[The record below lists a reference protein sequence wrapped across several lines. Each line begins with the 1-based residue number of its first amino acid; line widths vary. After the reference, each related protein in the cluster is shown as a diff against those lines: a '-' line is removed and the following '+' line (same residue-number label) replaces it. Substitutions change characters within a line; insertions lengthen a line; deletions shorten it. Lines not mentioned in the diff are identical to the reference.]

1 MGRLMIGDR
10 LIYEMKKLISKK
22 DREVIKNHIAENVEE
37 NIYADDLVSYV
48 KKELSRRK
56 TDRMPVERQWLLN
69 ANFLAGNQYCD
80 IADYRVGE
88 IDNEAYSPDWIQK
101 ESFNRISPLIEA
113 RIANLKKLKF
123 KMNAIPATDEDDD
136 FSKAEI
142 TSKIIRFKQKNS
154 KFDEKIASALV
165 WNEICGNAF
174 LLSWWNPVSG
184 EAVVKDNDRYYF
196 EGDVD
201 YSVISPYEVYPED
214 MFSSGISSQRSIIIE
229 QVKSVEEIYDLYS
242 VKVRG
247 EKVDSLCLSMYKNN
261 NLNSFCSAV
270 THCMKENSARV
281 ITYFEVPSKRYPE
294 GRMII
299 ICADKLIHY
308 SSLPYSSIPLVQF
321 KCKNSAGQFFSKS
334 IIEDLIP
341 LQKAYNSCVNR
352 IHEYIKRIAIGEYFV
367 EEGSIDIEEYEENG
381 LKAGALLVYKEGSQ
395 APIRVPSSSFPN
407 EALSERIQL
416 QKDMEYVSGISQ
428 LMVVGSAPSGVVS
441 GTAMETLREIDN
453 IRLASTGDYIRD
465 AIKDMAK
472 IWLSIYKRFA
482 KNPRVLKTVGS
493 NSLSDVIVWTGED
506 VSCYD
511 IEFAAQNE
519 LTESYEAQKQKF
531 LQGYSMGLFTDE
543 NGKIPLRVRRR
554 AQEFLNLD
562 YAIDIVDT
570 QTLQEERAKRE
581 NVLFERNVVPK
592 IEEYDDHRIHYE
604 EHMRFA
610 LQTKFYL
617 YEKKNPHMAEIFKN
631 HIKEHKRIMDE
642 TKHI

>member
-1 MGRLMIGDR
+1 MIGDKI
-10 LIYEMKKLISKK
+10 LQEMKKIMSKK
-22 DREVIKNHIAENVEE
+22 DKTTIDGYVSHMTDEK
-37 NIYADDLVSYV
+37 IYADDVVSFV
-48 KKELSRRK
+48 QKELQRRK
-56 TDRMPVERQWLLN
+56 FDRMPVERQWLLN

-80 IADYRVGE
+80 IADYRAGD

-101 ESFNRISPLIEA
+101 ETFNRISPLIEA

-123 KMNAIPATDEDDD
+123 KMNAVPATDEDDD
-136 FSKAEI
+136 FAKAEI

-154 KFDEKIASALV
+154 QFEEKIASALV

-174 LLSWWNPVSG
+174 LLSWWNPVLG
-184 EAVVKDNDRYYF
+184 DAVTKDENNYYF

-201 YSVISPYEVYPED
+201 YNVISPYEVYPD
-214 MFSSGISSQRSIIIE
+214 NMFSSGIDTQRSIIIE

-242 VKVRG
+242 VNVKG
-247 EKVDSLCLSMYKNN
+247 EKIDSLCLSMYKNSAS
-261 NLNSFCSAV
+261 NSFCSAV
-270 THCMKENSARV
+270 SHCMKDNSARV
-281 ITYFEVPSKRYPE
+281 ITYFEVPSRRYPK

-308 SSLPYSSIPLVQF
+308 SDLPYSSIPLVQF

-395 APIRVPSSSFPN
+395 PPVRVPSSSFPN

-416 QKDMEYVSGISQ
+416 QRDMEYVSGISQ

-441 GTAMETLREIDN
+441 GTAMETLRDIDN
-453 IRLASTGDYIRD
+453 IRLASTGDYIRA

-472 IWLSIYKRFA
+472 IWLSMYKQFA
-482 KNPRVLKTVGS
+482 KNPRVLKTAGY
-493 NSLSDVIVWTGED
+493 NNLSDVIVWTGDD
-506 VSCYD
+506 VTSFD
-511 IEFAAQNE
+511 VEFAAQNE

-531 LQGYSMGLFTDE
+531 LQAYSMGLFTDE
-543 NGKIPLRVRRR
+543 HGKIPLRVRRR

-562 YAIDIVDT
+562 YAIDIADT
-570 QTLQEERAKRE
+570 ETLQEEKAKRE
-581 NVLFERNVVPK
+581 NVLFERNVVPT

-604 EHMRFA
+604 EHMRYA

-617 YEKKNPHMAEIFKN
+617 FEKKNPDMAKIFKN
-631 HIKEHKRIMDE
+631 HIKEHKKNMEEMKNI
-642 TKHI
+642 

>member
-1 MGRLMIGDR
+1 MIGDKI
-10 LIYEMKKLISKK
+10 LQEMKKIMSKK
-22 DREVIKNHIAENVEE
+22 DKTTIDGYVSHMTDEK
-37 NIYADDLVSYV
+37 IYADDVVSFV
-48 KKELSRRK
+48 KKELERRK
-56 TDRMPVERQWLLN
+56 FDRMPVERQWLLN

-80 IADYRVGE
+80 IADYRAGD

-101 ESFNRISPLIEA
+101 ETFNRISPLIEA

-123 KMNAIPATDEDDD
+123 KMNAVPVTDEDDD
-136 FSKAEI
+136 FAKAEI

-154 KFDEKIASALV
+154 QFEEKIASALV

-174 LLSWWNPVSG
+174 LLSWWNPLIGDPV
-184 EAVVKDNDRYYF
+184 AKDNDRYYC

-201 YSVISPYEVYPED
+201 YSVISPYEVYPD
-214 MFSSGISSQRSIIIE
+214 NMFSSGIESQRSIIIE
-229 QVKSVEEIYDLYS
+229 QVKSVDEIYDLYS
-242 VKVRG
+242 VKVKG
-247 EKVDSLCLSMYKNN
+247 EKVDSLCLSMYKNSTS
-261 NLNSFCSAV
+261 NSFCSAV
-270 THCMKENSARV
+270 THCMKDNSARV
-281 ITYFEVPSKRYPE
+281 ITYFEVPSRKYPE

-299 ICADKLIHY
+299 VCSDKLIHY
-308 SSLPYSSIPLVQF
+308 SALPYSSIPLVQF

-395 APIRVPSSSFPN
+395 PPVRVPSSSFPN
-407 EALSERIQL
+407 EVLTERLQL
-416 QKDMEYVSGISQ
+416 QRDMEYVSGISQ

-441 GTAMETLREIDN
+441 GTAMETLRDIDN
-453 IRLASTGDYIRD
+453 IRLASTGDYIRA

-482 KNPRVLKTVGS
+482 KNPRVLRTAGY
-493 NSLSDVIVWTGED
+493 NNLSDVIVWTGDD
-506 VSCYD
+506 VTSYD
-511 IEFAAQNE
+511 VEFAAQNE

-570 QTLQEERAKRE
+570 ETLQEEKAKRE
-581 NVLFERNVVPK
+581 NVLFERKVIPV

-604 EHMRFA
+604 EHMRYA

-617 YEKKNPHMAEIFKN
+617 FEKKNPDMAKIFKN
-631 HIKEHKRIMDE
+631 HIKEHKRAMEEI
-642 TKHI
+642 KSI